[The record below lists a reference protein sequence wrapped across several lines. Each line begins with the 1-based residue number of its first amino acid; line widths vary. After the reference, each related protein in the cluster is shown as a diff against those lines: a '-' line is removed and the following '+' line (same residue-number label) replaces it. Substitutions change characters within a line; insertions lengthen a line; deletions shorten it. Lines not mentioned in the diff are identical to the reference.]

1 MLRVPS
7 RGFLTFLGILR
18 STRSPPIS
26 NGVSSRPRPSSTTTS
41 YFTEPA
47 LTCGGRSSIFYTP
60 IMPVS
65 NHGRSDSDGSSTV
78 SSYPS
83 ILEHVFTYPA
93 SYEIPLR
100 TMYSLNCNP
109 RGQARSNASS
119 SNASSPITA
128 QDPWRDHNPTQTFQQ
143 NLMDEISQ
151 IPTQPVQL
159 PPAFLTGF
167 ARKCFKLDLRRVDF
181 PQALTGLDY
190 LKDLETRRRREVAA
204 AMDRLDI
211 DASVLGAE
219 ADLLSVQYPGVAQ
232 WVKMIEEKERK
243 VDAIYTQLYIGLRR
257 WIIIN
262 ELSLTPFSKHNCVA
276 MLNTLYPPVTSS
288 QPTSKLTPSIMKHQ
302 RDGFFK
308 YIQSVER
315 NGTRVLST
323 LMQQG
328 QTELD
333 ENGWE
338 PVVRTMH
345 TYLQVASSMI
355 SECAEISVVED
366 VSPRKNSDSTTSRH
380 SRKAGKADSGVSF
393 NASEKLSDPP
403 VAGPEPSS
411 PVETTRPKTPTGGR
425 SGTAL
430 EKIARGL
437 KTIGRSRTDVTEM
450 VPSVPA
456 PVQSSP
462 PKAKG
467 LRKMRSLGAL
477 DGRNGSKTSIASSR
491 KDSVPTFDAD
501 EMRAQRLKY
510 EAGALAQQKFDTYS
524 SHEA

>member
-1 MLRVPS
+1 
-7 RGFLTFLGILR
+7 
-18 STRSPPIS
+18 
-26 NGVSSRPRPSSTTTS
+26 
-41 YFTEPA
+41 
-47 LTCGGRSSIFYTP
+47 
-60 IMPVS
+60 MPVS
-65 NHGRSDSDGSSTV
+65 NHGRSDSDSSSTV

-109 RGQARSNASS
+109 RGKARSNASS
-119 SNASSPITA
+119 STASSPLTA
-128 QDPWRDHNPTQTFQQ
+128 QDPWLHDNPTQTFQQ
-143 NLMDEISQ
+143 TLMDELSQ
-151 IPTQPVQL
+151 IPNQPVQL
-159 PPAFLTGF
+159 PPAFLCSF
-167 ARKCFKLDLRRVDF
+167 ARKCFQLDLRKVDF
-181 PQALTGLDY
+181 PQELTGLDY
-190 LKDLETRRRREVAA
+190 IKDLETRRRREVAA
-204 AMDRLDI
+204 AMYRLDI
-211 DASVLGAE
+211 DASVLNAE
-219 ADLLSVQYPGVAQ
+219 ADLLSTQYPGVAQ

-243 VDAIYTQLYIGLRR
+243 VDAIYTQLFIGLRR
-257 WIIIN
+257 WIMIN

-276 MLNTLYPPVTSS
+276 MLNTLYPPVSSS
-288 QPTSKLTPSIMKHQ
+288 QPTSKLTPAIMKHQ

-328 QTELD
+328 QTDLD

-355 SECAEISVVED
+355 DECSEISVVED
-366 VSPRKNSDSTTSRH
+366 VSPRKNAETRSSKH
-380 SRKAGKADSGVSF
+380 SRKSGKADSGVSF
-393 NASEKLSDPP
+393 NASEKLSN
-403 VAGPEPSS
+403 VSEPTS
-411 PVETTRPKTPTGGR
+411 PVESTRPKTPTGGR
-425 SGTAL
+425 PGTTL

-450 VPSVPA
+450 VPTMPA

-462 PKAKG
+462 PKPKG

-477 DGRNGSKTSIASSR
+477 DGRKGSKTSIGSSR
-491 KDSVPTFDAD
+491 KDSIPAFDAD
-501 EMRAQRLKY
+501 EMRQQRMKY
-510 EAGALAQQKFDTYS
+510 EAGTLAQQKIGTQR
-524 SHEA
+524 SHEV

>member
-1 MLRVPS
+1 
-7 RGFLTFLGILR
+7 
-18 STRSPPIS
+18 
-26 NGVSSRPRPSSTTTS
+26 
-41 YFTEPA
+41 
-47 LTCGGRSSIFYTP
+47 
-60 IMPVS
+60 MPVS
-65 NHGRSDSDGSSTV
+65 HHERSDSDGSSTV

-109 RGQARSNASS
+109 RGKARSNASS
-119 SNASSPITA
+119 SNTSSPVVA
-128 QDPWRDHNPTQTFQQ
+128 QDPWRDDTPTQTFQQ
-143 NLMDEISQ
+143 SLMEEMSQ
-151 IPTQPVQL
+151 IPSQPVQL
-159 PPAFLTGF
+159 PPPFLISF
-167 ARKCFKLDLRRVDF
+167 ARKCFQLDLRRVDF

-204 AMDRLDI
+204 AMYRLDI

-219 ADLLSVQYPGVAQ
+219 ADLLATQYPGVAQ

-257 WIIIN
+257 WIMIN

-288 QPTSKLTPSIMKHQ
+288 QPTSKLTPPIMKHQ

-328 QTELD
+328 RTELD

-345 TYLQVASSMI
+345 TYLQVANSMI
-355 SECAEISVVED
+355 TECGEISVVED
-366 VSPRKNSDSTTSRH
+366 VSPRKNTDSRTSRH
-380 SRKAGKADSGVSF
+380 SRKSGKADSGVSF
-393 NASEKLSDPP
+393 NTSERLSNASIS
-403 VAGPEPSS
+403 GPEPPS
-411 PVETTRPKTPTGGR
+411 PVEASRPKTPNGGR
-425 SGTAL
+425 PGTAL

-450 VPSVPA
+450 VPAVPA
-456 PVQSSP
+456 PAQSSP
-462 PKAKG
+462 PKPKG

-477 DGRNGSKTSIASSR
+477 DGRNGSKASIASAR
-491 KDSVPTFDAD
+491 KDGLPNFDAD
-501 EMRAQRLKY
+501 EMRQQRMRY
-510 EAGALAQQKFDTYS
+510 EASALAQQKFGTYRG
-524 SHEA
+524 HEV

>member
-1 MLRVPS
+1 M
-7 RGFLTFLGILR
+7 
-18 STRSPPIS
+18 
-26 NGVSSRPRPSSTTTS
+26 
-41 YFTEPA
+41 PA
-47 LTCGGRSSIFYTP
+47 S
-60 IMPVS
+60 
-65 NHGRSDSDGSSTV
+65 HGRSDSDSSSVV

-83 ILEHVFTYPA
+83 ILEHVFTYPS

-109 RGQARSNASS
+109 RGKARSNASS
-119 SNASSPITA
+119 SNASSPITPN
-128 QDPWRDHNPTQTFQQ
+128 DPWRDDNPTHTFQQ
-143 NLMDEISQ
+143 NLIEEISQ
-151 IPTQPVQL
+151 IPSQPVQL
-159 PPAFLTGF
+159 PPPFLISF
-167 ARKCFKLDLRRVDF
+167 ARKCFQLELRKVDF

-204 AMDRLDI
+204 AMYRLDI

-219 ADLLSVQYPGVAQ
+219 ADLLSTRYPGVAQ

-257 WIIIN
+257 WIMIN

-276 MLNTLYPPVTSS
+276 MLNTLYPPVTFT
-288 QPTSKLTPSIMKHQ
+288 QPTSKLTQPIMKHQ

-308 YIQSVER
+308 YIQSVEK

-328 QTELD
+328 QTDMD

-338 PVVRTMH
+338 PVVRTMD

-355 SECAEISVVED
+355 LECGEISVVED
-366 VSPRKNSDSTTSRH
+366 VSPRKNPGSRGSRH
-380 SRKAGKADSGVSF
+380 SRKSGKADSGVSF
-393 NASEKLSDPP
+393 NASERLSE
-403 VAGPEPSS
+403 VSVSGPEPSS
-411 PVETTRPKTPTGGR
+411 PVESSRPKTPSGGR
-425 SGTAL
+425 PGTTL

-456 PVQSSP
+456 SAQSSP
-462 PKAKG
+462 PKPKG

-477 DGRNGSKTSIASSR
+477 DSRNGSKTSIASAR
-491 KDSVPTFDAD
+491 KDSIPTFDAN
-501 EMRAQRLKY
+501 EMRQQRMRF
-510 EAGALAQQKFDTYS
+510 EAGALAQQKFGTYR
-524 SHEA
+524 SHEV